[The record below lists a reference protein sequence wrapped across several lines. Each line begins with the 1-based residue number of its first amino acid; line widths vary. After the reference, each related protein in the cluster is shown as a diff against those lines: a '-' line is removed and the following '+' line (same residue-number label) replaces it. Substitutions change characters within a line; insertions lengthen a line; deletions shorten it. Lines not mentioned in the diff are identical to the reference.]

1 MKFFREL
8 LYALIEM
15 MEIIRIIPENTGTF
29 RNQSRLAEKTPVLA
43 IG

>member
-15 MEIIRIIPENTGTF
+15 MEIIRIIPENTGIF
-29 RNQSRLAEKTPVLA
+29 RNQSLVAEKTPLLA